1 MRKYILLLFNIAI
14 LLMTTGCSDCGFGPD
29 GPTHSVTVYIPYSN
43 VTREGTSDGDDISD
57 KEADISGKEG
67 DITDLWF
74 FAYPIGEG
82 KGEAVVR
89 RIDINQ
95 LSSDNNYRVFYCD
108 LKQGEYH
115 IYLTANIP
123 GISIYTTEDQL
134 KAKTLDF
141 SNGNLP
147 VLGKLPLLYEYKD
160 NEDNNKLNV
169 SPNTSATITANMTF
183 VCSKVKFSL
192 RFDNTDT
199 GFSKNSFGSN
209 RLKITSIT
217 VKDIVTK
224 GGLFDGHGNNGTQEK
239 MLTVNDFDFNND
251 QWTYT
256 DFLYLPENYNKGKNT
271 YLEIKG
277 TELTP
282 AGNETTITHTYILPL
297 GGEAGN
303 KSGGELERGTFYD
316 MTASITGKGK
326 MDMKINMSVFEWTL
340 QDVYADFS
348 QTSLWVSRTGKHPT
362 KKLED
367 TNFDHDKKTGQQ
379 ILVTS
384 QYNDSIRYKTN
395 AKELSSVECVSKIGE
410 KPLVLA
416 TVNKQSGQIL
426 FTVNPEILMGEYDG
440 QTKGTAVVAIR
451 ANNLVKY
458 IDVQYNVTPFLN
470 VTPLEVEIH
479 THEGEVQPTYTVLF
493 ETNLGG
499 ITIKPECLTSDNN
512 GKVEI
517 TYDKETSKGKIILQS
532 DGNAKNTWT
541 KSFTV
546 SPSSSGYDELKK
558 QVKVTVIPPLNDYRI
573 HFIALNDSRQV
584 EQAHFHLLTDLTELA
599 GNKNWQ
605 AYYIYLYTQYGMTD
619 KKDGNGIP
627 NSVWYFFDKKEG
639 QDKPSWPGVE
649 MKEDLENE
657 GWKLFEL
664 STKQKG
670 WCSIVGAKDK
680 YPKTGET
687 LIMFNSG
694 EGNNVQRYPFSME
707 PGVPLFDFKNREGWF
722 VYDPTSNLH
731 EFFESKPEIY
741 LETFYMYYPKD
752 KDDHAINN
760 WYIQYGTDG
769 SNRQI
774 TLYGKAGDE
783 GFSYHGNSSKY
794 ADWKLSTLKFWCVK
808 GRENK
813 YVIVK
818 DEGKNKEYGIL
829 FGGKRFKG
837 NIGYY
842 KDGSWYEGTPPT
854 TTNTKQKRRTRR

>member
-43 VTREGTSDGDDISD
+43 VTREGTTDGDDISAN
-57 KEADISGKEG
+57 EADISANEG
-67 DITDLWF
+67 VITDLWF
-74 FAYPIGEG
+74 FAYPIG

-89 RIDINQ
+89 RIDIDQ

-108 LKQGEYH
+108 LKQGEYK

-134 KAKTLDF
+134 KAKMLDF
-141 SNGNLP
+141 SNGHLP
-147 VLGKLPLLYEYKD
+147 VQGELPLLYEYKN
-160 NEDNNKLNV
+160 NEDNNKLEV
-169 SPNTSATITANMTF
+169 SPNTSATITANMIF

-192 RFDNTDT
+192 RFDNTD
-199 GFSKNSFGSN
+199 FSKNSFGSN

-224 GGLFDGHGNNGTQEK
+224 GGLFDGHGNDGTQEK
-239 MLTVNDFDFNND
+239 TLTVNNEFDFNKD
-251 QWTYT
+251 QWSYT
-256 DFLYLPENYNKGKNT
+256 DFLYLPENYNNDKNT

-282 AGNETTITHTYILPL
+282 AGNETTITHTYQLPL
-297 GGEAGN
+297 GGVAGN
-303 KSGGELERGTFYD
+303 KSGGDLERGTFYD
-316 MTASITGKGK
+316 MTASITGKDK
-326 MDMKINMSVFEWTL
+326 MDMKINMSVFEWKL
-340 QDVYADFS
+340 MDVYADFS
-348 QTSLWVSRTGKHPT
+348 QTSLWVSRTGKS
-362 KKLED
+362 D
-367 TNFDHDKKTGQQ
+367 YTNFDHDNKTVQQ

-384 QYNDSIRYKTN
+384 QYNDSIGYKTN
-395 AKELSSVECVSKIGE
+395 AKEVSVECVSKIGE
-410 KPLVLA
+410 NPLVLA

-426 FTVNPEILMGEYDG
+426 FTVNPDIEIDKYNKYNKN
-440 QTKGTAVVAIR
+440 TTGTAVVAIR

-479 THEGEVQPTYTVLF
+479 TEETKEGVEQPTYAVLY

-499 ITIKPECLTSDNN
+499 IKIPTSLTSANG
-512 GKVEI
+512 GKVKI
-517 TYDKETSKGKIILQS
+517 TQTGTYKGKIMLQS
-532 DGNAKNTWT
+532 DGKATNTWT

-546 SPSSSGYDELKK
+546 SPISGYDNLKK

-573 HFIALNDSRQV
+573 HFIALNDSR
-584 EQAHFHLLTDLTELA
+584 ENGGAHINNGKLTDDH
-599 GNKNWQ
+599 WP

-619 KKDGNGIP
+619 KKDENGIP
-627 NSVWYFFDKKEG
+627 KSVWYFFDKKVG

-649 MKEDLENE
+649 MKVDPENE

-664 STKQKG
+664 STDKPG
-670 WCSIVGAKDK
+670 WCSITGAKPK
-680 YPKTGET
+680 YPKPGET

-694 EGNNVQRYPFSME
+694 ENNDYQRYPYHME
-707 PGVPLFDFKNREGWF
+707 PGVQLFDFKNREGWF

-731 EFFESKPEIY
+731 EFFESKPDIH
-741 LETFYMYYPKD
+741 LVTFNMYYQGD
-752 KDDHAINN
+752 IIDN
-760 WYIQYGTDG
+760 WYINTG
-769 SNRQI
+769 SKS
-774 TLYGKAGDE
+774 LYGKANSQ
-783 GFSYHGNSSKY
+783 GFSKDVPSGY
-794 ADWKLSTLKFWCVK
+794 AGWKLSTLTFWCVK
-808 GRENK
+808 GREYK

-818 DEGKNKEYGIL
+818 KENGQEYGIL
-829 FGGKRFKG
+829 FGGKRFKDYT
-837 NIGYY
+837 GYY
-842 KDGSWYEGTPPT
+842 KDGSWHEGTPPT

>member
-43 VTREGTSDGDDISD
+43 VTREGTTDGDDISAN
-57 KEADISGKEG
+57 EADISGKEG
-67 DITDLWF
+67 NITDLWF
-74 FAYPIGEG
+74 FAYPIG

-108 LKQGEYH
+108 LKQGEYK

-147 VLGKLPLLYEYKD
+147 VQGKLPLLYEYKN

-169 SPNTSATITANMTF
+169 SPSTSATITANMTF

-192 RFDNTDT
+192 RFNNKT
-199 GFSKNSFGSN
+199 FSQNSFGSN
-209 RLKITSIT
+209 RLKITSLT
-217 VKDIVTK
+217 VKNIVTT
-224 GGLFDGHGNNGTQEK
+224 GRLFDGKGNKGTQDK
-239 MLTVNDFDFNND
+239 TLTVKKVDFNTTD
-251 QWTYT
+251 QWSYT
-256 DFLYLPENYNKGKNT
+256 DSLYLPENYTGKNT
-271 YLEIKG
+271 YIEIKG

-282 AGNETTITHTYILPL
+282 AGDETTITHTYILPL
-297 GGEAGN
+297 GGVAGN
-303 KSGGELERGTFYD
+303 KSGGDLERGTFYD

-326 MDMKINMSVFEWTL
+326 MDMKINMSVFEWKL
-340 QDVYADFS
+340 MDVYADFS
-348 QTSLWVSRTGKHPT
+348 QTSLWVSRTGKS
-362 KKLED
+362 D
-367 TNFDHDKKTGQQ
+367 YTNFDHDNKTGQQ

-384 QYNDSIRYKTN
+384 QYNDSIGYKTN
-395 AKELSSVECVSKIGE
+395 AKDLKVECVSKSKIGD

-416 TVNKQSGQIL
+416 TPQSGQIL
-426 FTVNPEILMGEYDG
+426 FTVNPDIEMDEYNG
-440 QTKGTAVVAIR
+440 NTTGTAVVAIH

-479 THEGEVQPTYTVLF
+479 TEETKEGVEQPTYAVLY

-499 ITIKPECLTSDNN
+499 IKIPTSLTSANG
-512 GKVEI
+512 GKVKI
-517 TYDKETSKGKIILQS
+517 TQTGTYKGKIMLQS
-532 DGNAKNTWT
+532 DGKATNTWT

-546 SPSSSGYDELKK
+546 SPISGYDNLKK

-573 HFIALNDSRQV
+573 HFIALNDSR
-584 EQAHFHLLTDLTELA
+584 ENGGAHINTGTLTDDY
-599 GNKNWQ
+599 WP

-619 KKDGNGIP
+619 KKDENGIP
-627 NSVWYFFDKKEG
+627 QSVWYFFNIDGLTKKHG
-639 QDKPSWPGVE
+639 YWPGVS
-649 MKEDLENE
+649 MKDDPENE
-657 GWKLFEL
+657 GWKLYEL
-664 STKQKG
+664 PKKQIG
-670 WCSIVGAKDK
+670 WCGIDK
-680 YPKTGET
+680 ANPKEPKPGET

-694 EGNNVQRYPFSME
+694 EGNNAQRYPYEME
-707 PGVPLFDFKNREGWF
+707 PGVQLFDFKNREGWF

-731 EFFESKPEIY
+731 EFFESKPDIH
-741 LETFYMYYPKD
+741 LVTFNMYYQGNIID
-752 KDDHAINN
+752 N
-760 WYIQYGTDG
+760 WYINIG
-769 SNRQI
+769 SKS
-774 TLYGKAGDE
+774 LYGKANSQ
-783 GFSYHGNSSKY
+783 GFSKDVPSGY
-794 ADWKLSTLKFWCVK
+794 AGWKLSTLRFWCVK

-818 DEGKNKEYGIL
+818 KDGKDDKDDKEYGIL
-829 FGGKRFKG
+829 FGGKRFKD
-837 NIGYY
+837 NTGYY
-842 KDGSWYEGTPPT
+842 KDGSWHEGTPPT

>member
-43 VTREGTSDGDDISD
+43 VTREGSDTPDADAVDIQ
-57 KEADISGKEG
+57 GREG
-67 DITDLWF
+67 VITDLWF
-74 FAYPIGEG
+74 FAYPIG

-108 LKQGEYH
+108 LKQGEYK

-141 SNGNLP
+141 SNGHLP
-147 VLGKLPLLYEYKD
+147 VQGELPLLYEYKN
-160 NEDNNKLNV
+160 NEDNNKLEV
-169 SPNTSATITANMTF
+169 RPNTSATITANMTF

-209 RLKITSIT
+209 RLKITSIM

-224 GGLFDGHGNNGTQEK
+224 GGLFDGHRNDGTQEK
-239 MLTVNDFDFNND
+239 MLTVNDFDFNKD
-251 QWTYT
+251 QWSYT
-256 DFLYLPENYNKGKNT
+256 DSLYLPENYNKGKNT

-277 TELTP
+277 TELTSDG
-282 AGNETTITHTYILPL
+282 AATTITHTYILPL
-297 GGEAGN
+297 GGVAGN

-326 MDMKINMSVFEWTL
+326 MDMKINMSVFEWKL
-340 QDVYADFS
+340 MDVYADFS
-348 QTSLWVSRTGKHPT
+348 QTSLWVSRTGKS
-362 KKLED
+362 D
-367 TNFDHDKKTGQQ
+367 YTNFDHDNKTGQQ

-384 QYNDSIRYKTN
+384 QYNDSIGYKTN
-395 AKELSSVECVSKIGE
+395 AKEVTVECVSKSKIGD

-416 TVNKQSGQIL
+416 TPQSGQIL
-426 FTVNPEILMGEYDG
+426 FTVNPDIEMGEYNG
-440 QTKGTAVVAIR
+440 NTTGTAVVAIR

-479 THEGEVQPTYTVLF
+479 TEETKEGVEQPTYAVLY

-499 ITIKPECLTSDNN
+499 IKIPTSLTSANG
-512 GKVEI
+512 GKVKI
-517 TYDKETSKGKIILQS
+517 TQTGTYKGKIMLQS
-532 DGNAKNTWT
+532 DGKATNTWT

-546 SPSSSGYDELKK
+546 SPISGYDNLKK

-573 HFIALNDSRQV
+573 HFIALNDSR
-584 EQAHFHLLTDLTELA
+584 ENGGAHINNGKLTDDH
-599 GNKNWQ
+599 WP

-619 KKDGNGIP
+619 KKDENGIP
-627 NSVWYFFDKKEG
+627 KSVWYFFDKKVG

-649 MKEDLENE
+649 MKVDPENE

-664 STKQKG
+664 STDKPG
-670 WCSIVGAKDK
+670 WCSITGAKPK
-680 YPKTGET
+680 YPKPGET

-694 EGNNVQRYPFSME
+694 ENNDYQRYPYHME
-707 PGVPLFDFKNREGWF
+707 PGVQLFDFKNREGWF

-731 EFFESKPEIY
+731 EFFESKPDIH
-741 LETFYMYYPKD
+741 LVTFNMYYQGD
-752 KDDHAINN
+752 IIDN
-760 WYIQYGTDG
+760 WYINTG
-769 SNRQI
+769 SKS
-774 TLYGKAGDE
+774 LYGKANSQ
-783 GFSYHGNSSKY
+783 GFSKDVPSGY
-794 ADWKLSTLKFWCVK
+794 AGWKLSTLTFWCVK
-808 GRENK
+808 GREYK

-818 DEGKNKEYGIL
+818 KENGQEYGIL
-829 FGGKRFKG
+829 FGGKRFKDYT
-837 NIGYY
+837 GYY
-842 KDGSWYEGTPPT
+842 KDGSWHEGTPPT